1 MKGEDLRNPN
11 GDYAGLIS
19 RGALASRP
27 LDGRTAAAEDQRDD
41 EEHEE
46 DKEQDLGDVREVALK
61 PDEAEQSGDQGE
73 NGKNKSPS
81 EHDLV
86 SLRGCGTSL
95 SGCPGEII
103 GFGSLKRHRPASRL
117 VPMRRE
123 SSGCPRHRL

>member
-1 MKGEDLRNPN
+1 MNFEGEF
-11 GDYAGLIS
+11 
-19 RGALASRP
+19 
-27 LDGRTAAAEDQRDD
+27 LDSLLDRRRAAAEDQRDD

-95 SGCPGEII
+95 RNDNKLTAWEHSRQARQEPRPSRELIPFAVLSGCPGEII
-103 GFGSLKRHRPASRL
+103 GFG
-117 VPMRRE
+117 
-123 SSGCPRHRL
+123 G